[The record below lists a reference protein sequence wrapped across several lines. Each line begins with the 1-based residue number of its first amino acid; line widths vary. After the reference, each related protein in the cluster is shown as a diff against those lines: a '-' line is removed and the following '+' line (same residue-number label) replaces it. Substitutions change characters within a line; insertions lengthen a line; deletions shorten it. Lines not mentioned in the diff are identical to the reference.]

1 MSEPSYVEQ
10 WRFDE
15 LESRVDKLEVA
26 ASGGLELLQERDYLK
41 SLLHNALLEY
51 EYGTGRIT
59 KKLAEQMSEAY
70 YGRKD
75 CLRTPKRLEKK
86 VKPAKSS
93 THE

>member
-10 WRFDE
+10 WSFDE
-15 LESRVDKLEVA
+15 LESRVSKLEVA

-41 SLLHNALLEY
+41 SLLHDALLQY

-59 KKLAEQMSEAY
+59 KELAEKMSEAY

-75 CLRTPKRLEKK
+75 CLRKPKRLEKK
-86 VKPAKSS
+86 TKSAKSPA
-93 THE
+93 HE